1 MPHAFSMPAEFVA
14 RAVAREG
21 REHSVESIDT
31 ARTALLAVDM
41 QRYFMEDP
49 FPGASPQAP
58 SVVPNVNRLAE
69 GLRRLG
75 GTVVWLQ
82 NAAPWESERSWSVL
96 RERYSDGAAVGR
108 WGALQEDADGFEL
121 YQGLNVAKDDLR
133 AVKERYSA
141 FIPGSSDLEARL
153 RERDIDTLLIVG
165 VATNVCCESTARDAM
180 MLNFRVVMVS
190 DACAATSDAEHAAA
204 LGNVYLFFGDVQTTD
219 EVVAILA

>member
-1 MPHAFSMPAEFVA
+1 MPAEFVA

-49 FPGASPQAP
+49 FPGACERAP
-58 SVVPNVNRLAE
+58 SIVPKVNRLAD
-69 GLRRLG
+69 GLRRRG
-75 GTVVWLQ
+75 GAVVWLQ

-96 RERYSDGAAVGR
+96 RERYSDRAAAGR
-108 WGALQEDADGFEL
+108 WGSLQEDAEGFEL
-121 YQGLNVAKDDLR
+121 HPGLAVAKDDLSV
-133 AVKERYSA
+133 VKEKYSA
-141 FIPGSSDLEARL
+141 FIPGSSDLETRL
-153 RERDIDTLLIVG
+153 RKKGIDTLLICG

-190 DACAATSDAEHAAA
+190 DACAAASDAEHAAA
-204 LGNVYLFFGDVQTTD
+204 LGNFYLFFGDVRTTG
-219 EVVAILA
+219 EIVAMVG

>member
-1 MPHAFSMPAEFVA
+1 MPHDFKMPPEFVA

-21 REHSVESIDT
+21 REHSVESIDPVT
-31 ARTALLAVDM
+31 TALLAVDM

-49 FPGASPQAP
+49 FPGACPQGQ
-58 SVVPNVNRLAE
+58 SVVPNVNRLADT
-69 GLRRLG
+69 LRRLG

-96 RERYSDGAAVGR
+96 RERYSDGAALGR

-121 YQGLNVAKDDLR
+121 HQGLDVAKDDLR
-133 AVKERYSA
+133 VVKERYSA

-153 RERDIDTLLIVG
+153 RKRGIDTLLIGG

-180 MLNFRVVMVS
+180 MLNFRVLMVS
-190 DACAATSDAEHAAA
+190 DACAAASDAEHAAA

-219 EVVAILA
+219 EVDAMLA

>member
-1 MPHAFSMPAEFVA
+1 
-14 RAVAREG
+14 
-21 REHSVESIDT
+21 
-31 ARTALLAVDM
+31 
-41 QRYFMEDP
+41 
-49 FPGASPQAP
+49 
-58 SVVPNVNRLAE
+58 
-69 GLRRLG
+69 
-75 GTVVWLQ
+75 
-82 NAAPWESERSWSVL
+82 
-96 RERYSDGAAVGR
+96 
-108 WGALQEDADGFEL
+108 
-121 YQGLNVAKDDLR
+121 VAKDDLR

-153 RERDIDTLLIVG
+153 REREIDTLLIVG

>member
-1 MPHAFSMPAEFVA
+1 MPHAFSMPEDFVA

-21 REHSVESIDT
+21 REHTVESIDA

-41 QRYFMEDP
+41 QRYFIEDP
-49 FPGASPQAP
+49 FPGACPQAS

-75 GTVVWLQ
+75 GTVAWLQ

-108 WGALQEDADGFEL
+108 WGSLQEGARGFEL
-121 YQGLNVAKDDLR
+121 HPELSVAKDDLR
-133 AVKERYSA
+133 VVKERYSA
-141 FIPGSSDLEARL
+141 FISGSSDLEARL
-153 RERDIDTLLIVG
+153 RERGIDTLLIVG

-190 DACAATSDAEHAAA
+190 DACAAASDAEHAAA
-204 LGNVYLFFGDVQTTD
+204 LGNFYLFFGDVRTSG
-219 EVVAILA
+219 ELVAMMV

>member
-1 MPHAFSMPAEFVA
+1 MPHAFTMPAEYMA
-14 RAVAREG
+14 RAFAREG
-21 REHSVESIDT
+21 REHTVESID
-31 ARTALLAVDM
+31 AASTALLAVDM

-58 SVVPNVNRLAE
+58 SVVPNVNRLAD
-69 GLRRLG
+69 GLRRRG

-96 RERYSDGAAVGR
+96 RERYSDGAAAGR
-108 WGALQEDADGFEL
+108 WSALQADTQGFEL
-121 YQGLNVAKDDLR
+121 HPGLDVAKDDLR
-133 AVKERYSA
+133 VIKERYSA
-141 FIPGSSDLEARL
+141 FIRGSSDLEARL
-153 RERDIDTLLIVG
+153 GEKGIDTLLIGG

-204 LGNVYLFFGDVQTTD
+204 LGNFYLFFGDVHTTSD
-219 EVVAILA
+219 LVAMMV

>member
-1 MPHAFSMPAEFVA
+1 MPHPFSMPAEFVA

-21 REHSVESIDT
+21 REHSVDSIDA

-49 FPGASPQAP
+49 FPGACPQAS

-69 GLRRLG
+69 GLRRRG
-75 GTVVWLQ
+75 GTVAWLQ
-82 NAAPWESERSWSVL
+82 NAAPWESEQSWSVL
-96 RERYSDGAAVGR
+96 RERHSDGAAAGR
-108 WGALQEDADGFEL
+108 WAALQEDSAGFEL
-121 YQGLNVAKDDLR
+121 YPGLDVAMDDLR
-133 AVKERYSA
+133 VVKERYSA

-153 RERDIDTLLIVG
+153 RQKGIDTLLIGG
-165 VATNVCCESTARDAM
+165 VATNVCCETTARDAM

-204 LGNVYLFFGDVQTTD
+204 LGNFYLFFGDVLTTG
-219 EVVAILA
+219 EVVAMVV

>member
-49 FPGASPQAP
+49 FPGACPQAP
-58 SVVPNVNRLAE
+58 SVVPNVNRLADS
-69 GLRRLG
+69 LRRLG

-96 RERYSDGAAVGR
+96 RERYSAGAAAGR

-121 YQGLNVAKDDLR
+121 HQGLNVAKDDLR
-133 AVKERYSA
+133 VVKERYSA
-141 FIPGSSDLEARL
+141 FVPGSSDLEARL
-153 RERDIDTLLIVG
+153 RERGIDTLLIGG